1 LYRVLSGKLAAVIV
15 VAHHAEAGVEALFG
29 IGVTG
34 GDRRDLGDA
43 RIVINPRSGML
54 VPVFQ
59 WPTTPATPLSTRRWA
74 TATAVRGSD

>member
-34 GDRRDLGDA
+34 GDRRDLA
-43 RIVINPRSGML
+43 M
-54 VPVFQ
+54 
-59 WPTTPATPLSTRRWA
+59 PAS
-74 TATAVRGSD
+74 